1 MSEKGLHTMTIL
13 HEACSR
19 KYTENLPKTFRKS
32 VESTFPIYFRTYSN
46 TFKTE
51 TLSNVFERP
60 GRISETVNK
69 QSEQDTDGYSGDYKR

>member
-1 MSEKGLHTMTIL
+1 MSEKGLHTMIIL

-46 TFKTE
+46 TFETE

-60 GRISETVNK
+60 GRISET
-69 QSEQDTDGYSGDYKR
+69 Q